1 MKQLGILDSAFIN
14 LEHPNTPQQIGGLG
28 IYDPSTAP
36 GEFVRFKDVL
46 KNFEQRLARMPVF
59 RTRLVEVPGGID
71 RPYWVTDD
79 KFDVEYHIRHIALPE
94 PGDWRQLC
102 IQVARLHSRPLDMSI
117 PLWECYIIEGL
128 DNIPDLPPGSFAVY
142 TKMHHSLVDGAGGQ
156 SFMAALHDLEP
167 APAVDPVKSPMEIEY
182 RYPPLGAAEMIG
194 RAVFNRAR
202 NAVPNARGLWNAA
215 RGFADTALR
224 MYHSELPPLPMDAPR
239 TRFDN
244 PVGPHRVF
252 DASIYALAD
261 FKAMKNATGTTL
273 NDVAVAIIS
282 GGIRRYLKHYNELP
296 EVSLAVNMPVN
307 MRKRIGENQDNNQV
321 GSMMGEIHTNVAD
334 PIERLHKVH
343 ESLEGAKKYIDT
355 PFVDPLKLPGLAP
368 PFLAKP
374 MSRLYVD
381 RKLTRLLPVG
391 SAGVI
396 TNVPGP
402 NFDLYCAG
410 ARLVQFYCQGLLTP
424 GGALFHAV
432 FSISGTVSISVTSDR
447 DIMPDPQFYR
457 QCLDESFAE
466 MKAACAA
473 LAKSRLRP
481 QAKLSDTAR

>member
-273 NDVAVAIIS
+273 NDCWMHFLSIYT
-282 GGIRRYLKHYNELP
+282 G
-296 EVSLAVNMPVN
+296 SLN
-307 MRKRIGENQDNNQV
+307 D
-321 GSMMGEIHTNVAD
+321 
-334 PIERLHKVH
+334 
-343 ESLEGAKKYIDT
+343 
-355 PFVDPLKLPGLAP
+355 
-368 PFLAKP
+368 
-374 MSRLYVD
+374 
-381 RKLTRLLPVG
+381 RLLQYWRSQGTAVPVF
-391 SAGVI
+391 AGDLWWGFLRFDRHTAAASWADVEI
-396 TNVPGP
+396 EALRAAAGIIGWVGLVVPHLARVLVGP
-402 NFDLYCAG
+402 SF
-410 ARLVQFYCQGLLTP
+410 ARLLRHVILVIRVR
-424 GGALFHAV
+424 H
-432 FSISGTVSISVTSDR
+432 
-447 DIMPDPQFYR
+447 
-457 QCLDESFAE
+457 
-466 MKAACAA
+466 
-473 LAKSRLRP
+473 SR
-481 QAKLSDTAR
+481 